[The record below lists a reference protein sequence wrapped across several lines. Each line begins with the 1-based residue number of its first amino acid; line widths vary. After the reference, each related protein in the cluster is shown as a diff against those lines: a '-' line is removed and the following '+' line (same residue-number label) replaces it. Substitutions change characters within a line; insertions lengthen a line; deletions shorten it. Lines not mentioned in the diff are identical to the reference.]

1 MKEDASRCSRNCIVA
16 GVDREELRA
25 QSVHRRE
32 RQGDVPRVGMSR
44 AMRER
49 SSVSRDV
56 ERRYNA
62 LHNNTDTV
70 TVEPLQQLNIVKV

>member
-32 RQGDVPRVGMSR
+32 RQGDVPRVGMWP
-44 AMRER
+44 AMGER
-49 SSVSRDV
+49 YLHRCGFRDRHV
-56 ERRYNA
+56 
-62 LHNNTDTV
+62 
-70 TVEPLQQLNIVKV
+70 

>member
-62 LHNNTDTV
+62 LHNNTD
-70 TVEPLQQLNIVKV
+70 NS

>member
-44 AMRER
+44 AMRR
-49 SSVSRDV
+49 FFGTLH
-56 ERRYNA
+56 YNV
-62 LHNNTDTV
+62 TT
-70 TVEPLQQLNIVKV
+70 TVEHRKAVKA